1 MAIGLLRLGSGFMK
15 NVYWRLK
22 SAVGVTIVDILAT
35 VALVAT
41 VSAIAAP
48 AAVNMVD
55 NSRLGMATRDVERE
69 LQYARLKAVATN
81 RPMRVRFDCPST
93 GKLRVVEVIGTSQQP
108 DAVKDPDSYTDR
120 CSETLFP
127 YSPTGADLSRLT
139 RPNNDGPIR
148 SLAPGVAFT
157 AKKTLEFWPNGTV
170 HADTAGTNP
179 WPIVGT
185 SVTITVTRK
194 SKSKSIVVNGFGKI
208 QQDR

>member
-1 MAIGLLRLGSGFMK
+1 MK

-22 SAVGVTIVDILAT
+22 SAVGFTLIDTLAT
-35 VALVAT
+35 CAVVAT

-48 AAVNMVD
+48 AAVNIVD
-55 NSRLGMATRDVERE
+55 NTRLGMATRDVERE
-69 LQYARLKAVATN
+69 LQFARLKAVATN

-93 GKLRVVEVIGTSQQP
+93 GKLRVVELVGTPQQP
-108 DAVKDPDSYTDR
+108 DAVKDTDSYADR
-120 CSETLFP
+120 CSDTLFP
-127 YSPTGADLSRLT
+127 YSPTGADQSRLT

-148 SLAPGVAFT
+148 TLAQGASFS

-170 HADTAGTNP
+170 HADTNATPPNP

-194 SKSKSIVVNGFGKI
+194 GQSKNIVVNGFGKI
-208 QQDR
+208 QMDR